1 MVSSQK
7 VKSGWALA
15 LRPNR
20 RLCLGEQ
27 LKPRLLIT
35 QQGPSSFLHF
45 IISKSFTTQP
55 PPIKI
60 FDPMETK
67 LLSFSSTKSIIIK
80 KAKLCGWLSIL
91 IIKKAKTKIT
101 IHNSLQYIF
110 VSHIVQM
117 AKRCRHTLILI
128 VTIQLSPGLRN
139 LLLD

>member
-20 RLCLGEQ
+20 RLCLEQ

-45 IISKSFTTQP
+45 IISKSFTTP
-55 PPIKI
+55 PLTKI

-117 AKRCRHTLILI
+117 AKRCRHTRILI
-128 VTIQLSPGLRN
+128 VIIQLSPGLRN